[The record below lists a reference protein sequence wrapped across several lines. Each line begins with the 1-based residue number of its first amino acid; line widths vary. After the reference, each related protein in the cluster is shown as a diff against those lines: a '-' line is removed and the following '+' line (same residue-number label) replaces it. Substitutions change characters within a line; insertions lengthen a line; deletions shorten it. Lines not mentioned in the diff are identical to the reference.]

1 LNVRTNAK
9 ASMAAA
15 ATAVAIL
22 IGSVTLGGSIAQ
34 TAPGDGT
41 IQSYGDQEPAW
52 PRYASAHGLDRPR
65 LGLPPL
71 FGPHRLA
78 ADLAALEAKVGIR
91 ASQLDAWR
99 DFTDNLQAIARP
111 PVPPALPT
119 PGAAPSKLTP
129 FGLASDLAKDEIGKG
144 RKAEALLKAIDALKS
159 MLTPEQLDRL
169 AFDDPVHGPLPTPPE

>member
-1 LNVRTNAK
+1 VRTNSK
-9 ASMAAA
+9 AGIAAA

-22 IGSVTLGGSIAQ
+22 TGSATLGGSIAQ
-34 TAPGDGT
+34 TATGDGT
-41 IQSYGDQEPAW
+41 IQSYDDQEPAG
-52 PRYASAHGLDRPR
+52 PRYASAHGRDRPR

-78 ADLAALEAKVGIR
+78 AELAALEAKVGIR

-99 DFTDNLQAIARP
+99 DFTDNLQAVARP
-111 PVPPALPT
+111 AVPPALPT

-129 FGLASDLAKDEIGKG
+129 FGLASDLAKDEIDKG
-144 RKAEALLKAIDALKS
+144 RKAEALLKAVDTLKS

-169 AFDDPVHGPLPTPPE
+169 AFDDPMRGPPPPPPPE